1 VHFLR
6 RRHRCKALKSAA
18 SALTLSL
25 SLPPP
30 HKHTQTSASSKCASA
45 LLATADHALFL
56 YRLGDELFLSR
67 FVAFSTLLYG
77 GCYVAEKAT
86 VIVLPLIT
94 RSIITD

>member
-6 RRHRCKALKSAA
+6 RRHRCKVLKSAA
-18 SALTLSL
+18 SALSLSL
-25 SLPPP
+25 SLSLSPT
-30 HKHTQTSASSKCASA
+30 HTQTSASSKCASA
-45 LLATADHALFL
+45 LLTAADHALFL

-77 GCYVAEKAT
+77 RCYVAEKAT